1 MLPEVASKSVAA
13 GVTTEDAAVTTE
25 AAGVTKEDEDI
36 LAEDEAAAATGLVGA
51 ATATEVAIIRRPEDG
66 AAAATGAVWRGELS
80 GVKKSIEATG
90 EVLGDGGAAASGTV
104 TEGTVISIGTLR
116 WIGDTDVETVSEM
129 KSNSR
134 HLGQGT

>member
-13 GVTTEDAAVTTE
+13 GVTAEDAAVTTE

-51 ATATEVAIIRRPEDG
+51 ATAT
-66 AAAATGAVWRGELS
+66 ATGAVWRGELS
-80 GVKKSIEATG
+80 GVKKAVSATG
-90 EVLGDGGAAASGTV
+90 EVLGDGAAAASGTV
-104 TEGTVISIGTLR
+104 TEGTVVSIGTLR

>member
-1 MLPEVASKSVAA
+1 MLPEVACKSVAA

-36 LAEDEAAAATGLVGA
+36 LAEDEAAAATGTVGA

-80 GVKKSIEATG
+80 GVKKAVEASG
-90 EVLGDGGAAASGTV
+90 EGYGGAAAASGTV
-104 TEGTVISIGTLR
+104 TSIGALR
-116 WIGDTDVETVSEM
+116 RIGDTDVETVSEM
-129 KSNSR
+129 KSISR
-134 HLGQGT
+134 HEGQGT

>member
-36 LAEDEAAAATGLVGA
+36 LAEDEAAAATGTVGA
-51 ATATEVAIIRRPEDG
+51 ATATEVAITRRPKDG

-80 GVKKSIEATG
+80 GVKKAVSATG
-90 EVLGDGGAAASGTV
+90 EVLGERAAAASGTV
-104 TEGTVISIGTLR
+104 TSIGALR
-116 WIGDTDVETVSEM
+116 RIGDTDVVTVSSM
-129 KSNSR
+129 LSISR
-134 HLGQGT
+134 HEGQGT